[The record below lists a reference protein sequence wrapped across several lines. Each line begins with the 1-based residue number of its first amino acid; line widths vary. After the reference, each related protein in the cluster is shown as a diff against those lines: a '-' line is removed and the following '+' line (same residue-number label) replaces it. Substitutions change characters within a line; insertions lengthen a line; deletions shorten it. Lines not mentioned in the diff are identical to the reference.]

1 MELNFILVG
10 SKTTFLNLLTN
21 TANLSVECLFLHL
34 GDSVLMQGEKEIME
48 HRMALQQL
56 LRSGVHHLS
65 YFIGQSKNQG

>member
-10 SKTTFLNLLTN
+10 SKTTFLSLLTN

-34 GDSVLMQGEKEIME
+34 GDSVLTQGEKEMMG
-48 HRMALQQL
+48 HRMALQL